1 LKGGKV
7 QPQNSIFD
15 PILLVIIVVP
25 LVLLATIL
33 PSIRVLA
40 ENDEAAKIFEET
52 LKEASK
58 YFR

>member
-1 LKGGKV
+1 MK
-7 QPQNSIFD
+7 
-15 PILLVIIVVP
+15 
-25 LVLLATIL
+25 LASCSNRLIEQSVTDSGL
-33 PSIRVLA
+33 EKLDRVLA